1 MQISRIGSVNF
12 GYSEAYYQTQK
23 HPKTFYERKGVG
35 GNGEK
40 LDIIF
45 DMLQQAAKERKIL
58 AQNQA
63 KMHFANMY
71 ACKGL
76 CQDNYYSKAT
86 PVREAFEDVKIKQ
99 L

>member
-12 GYSEAYYQTQK
+12 GN
-23 HPKTFYERKGVG
+23 FYAADVNGKLDTIYNMLQDAKQERKV
-35 GNGEK
+35 
-40 LDIIF
+40 
-45 DMLQQAAKERKIL
+45 L

-63 KMHFANMY
+63 KMHFANRD

-76 CQDNYYSKAT
+76 CNDNYYSKAT